1 MSCPRTRRRP
11 LAPAAT
17 IINAACSCLAM
28 AAQVVQE
35 APGGGDGAGHSY
47 GSAVITEA
55 GNHPALKALVYIA
68 AFAPDKGESVNTL
81 IADPPPGRLAGPLG
95 SGCPEGCGQRDRCQ
109 RSTRSAYRSWCRESD
124 GLEHAR
130 RVAGRKASVVGVGL
144 AGLPEPE
151 LATGQRVRPGHT

>member
-1 MSCPRTRRRP
+1 MSYPRTRRRP

-95 SGCPEGCGQRDRCQ
+95 SGCPEGCGQLPGVAGQAELVSRHPADVHPPAGTAVTSGQ
-109 RSTRSAYRSWCRESD
+109 YAYRYEDW
-124 GLEHAR
+124 AWI
-130 RVAGRKASVVGVGL
+130 
-144 AGLPEPE
+144 LP
-151 LATGQRVRPGHT
+151 LSQIWT